1 MGNQGHRLVDVRSRG
16 RHIVLSL
23 WVAVEDHQP
32 AWSAQ
37 NGIRQCPR
45 SVSVV
50 CSVFRRTFG
59 SKTRNGSW
67 WLAQMFQQPF
77 ITAVGS

>member
-1 MGNQGHRLVDVRSRG
+1 MGNQSHRLVDVRSRG

-23 WVAVEDHQP
+23 WGDVEDRQP

-37 NGIRQCPR
+37 NGIRQCSR

-50 CSVFRRTFG
+50 GSAFRRTFG

-67 WLAQMFQQPF
+67 WLAQMFQRPF
-77 ITAVGS
+77 VTAVGS